1 MRTILRFLG
10 AILAVLVMA
19 PSAVFAQ
26 AAITGLVKDSSG
38 GVLPGVTVEAASPA
52 LIEKVRSVVTDG
64 AGVYRIENLR
74 PGTYAITFTLP
85 GFNKFKR
92 DGVELSGSATVSVDA
107 DMRVGALE
115 ETVTVTSQAALVDTS
130 NTTTQRVLSQ
140 EVINAIPSGRL
151 YSDLAAMVPA

>member
-1 MRTILRFLG
+1 M
-10 AILAVLVMA
+10 V

-74 PGTYAITFTLP
+74 PGTYAVTFTLP

-92 DGVELSGSATVSVDA
+92 DGVELSGSATVSVDG
-107 DMRVGALE
+107 DMRVSKIFRMPGARRLLAGIDVYNLTNAD
-115 ETVTVTSQAALVDTS
+115 TVLAQNNTYTTNSTVWTRP
-130 NTTTQRVLSQ
+130 TQILMARFFKLS
-140 EVINAIPSGRL
+140 ATF
-151 YSDLAAMVPA
+151 DF

>member
-1 MRTILRFLG
+1 MRPILRVLG
-10 AILAVLVMA
+10 AILATLVMA

-92 DGVELSGSATVSVDA
+92 DGVELSGSATVSVD
-107 DMRVGALE
+107 
-115 ETVTVTSQAALVDTS
+115 
-130 NTTTQRVLSQ
+130 
-140 EVINAIPSGRL
+140 
-151 YSDLAAMVPA
+151 